1 MKGMIKEPIKLI
13 AVSAMAAS
21 LLMCSGVLLGTQS
34 ENAQSAVIY
43 AGAESVSVPGITGL
57 KAERSEAKIT
67 LSWDEGD
74 YLGCNVMM
82 YSGGKWVKKGQVFR
96 KSSTVLTKVPL
107 DVTRFSVTPFICDNN
122 GKYHYGET
130 VETECEF
137 IPELAKVTGLT
148 AAETKD
154 TSVRLSW
161 SPVKYAD
168 GYGVF
173 LKYTEGYREVA
184 KTAGTSY
191 TVTGQPP
198 SYRRHFIVKA
208 YYKTSDGRI
217 VYGPA
222 SDQLKTATC
231 PAAVSGL
238 KASKST
244 YNSITLSW
252 NRTSCSQYI
261 VYQMKNGKW
270 VRIAKPT
277 TNSYT
282 VTGLDNNTAYKFVI
296 RACKL
301 DDYNKEHLGWLSNI
315 VQVKTAKNTITTKN
329 GVTYVNGILIAN
341 KTYALP
347 ASYNPGGLTKETY
360 NAFVEM
366 RNAASRDGISLWICS
381 GFRSYDTQRW
391 LYQSYVNR
399 DGKAA
404 ADTYSARAGHS
415 EHQTGLAMD
424 LNYASSW
431 FDNTNEARWI
441 ANNCWK
447 YGFIIRY
454 PQGKQN
460 VTGYKYESWHVRY
473 LGKDLAKKVYD
484 SGLCLEE
491 YLGITSQ
498 YNY

>member
-1 MKGMIKEPIKLI
+1 MKGMIKTPLKML
-13 AVSAMAAS
+13 AVSAMAVS
-21 LLMCSGVLLGTQS
+21 LLMCSGAWLGAREQNT
-34 ENAQSAVIY
+34 QSAVIY
-43 AGAESVSVPGITGL
+43 ASADSTELSAVTGF
-57 KAERSEAKIT
+57 KAERSGNTVT
-67 LSWDEGD
+67 LKWDQGD

-82 YSGGKWVKKGQVFR
+82 YSGGKWTKKRQIVR
-96 KSSTVLTKVPL
+96 QYSTAYTNVAP
-107 DVTRFSVTPFICDNN
+107 DVSRFSITPFGCDNK
-122 GKYHYGET
+122 GRYFYGET
-130 VETECEF
+130 TEIVCEF
-137 IPELAKVTGLT
+137 TPELSKVTGLA

-154 TSVRLSW
+154 TSVKLNW

-184 KTAGTSY
+184 KTAGTTY

-208 YYKTSDGRI
+208 YYKTSDGRY

-277 TNSYT
+277 ANSYT

-347 ASYNPGGLTKETY
+347 ASYNPGGLTSETY
-360 NAFVEM
+360 NAFTEM

-431 FDNTNEARWI
+431 FDNTREARWI

-460 VTGYKYESWHVRY
+460 ITGYKYESWHVRY